1 MVSKYSKLP
10 SQVLHGFLPPTYVCH
25 GFLHPSYQAMSA
37 TFFLPV
43 SNDVQVLPPM
53 VFFRP
58 IKGCLPWFS
67 SSLQVTWSNFLAVDS
82 VFYFNDFD
90 MIFFASLAWLISVFY
105 FNNFDMIFF
114 ASLPWLISV
123 FYFNNFDMIF
133 FASLPWLISVFYF
146 NFDLLKIVSLL
157 IHYISSLFCFWLHI
171 LPFSMFFIRM
181 LIWRR

>member
-25 GFLHPSYQAMSA
+25 GFLPPSYQAMSA

-67 SSLQVTWSNFLAVDS
+67 PSLQVTWSNFLAVDS
-82 VFYFNDFD
+82 VFYFND
-90 MIFFASLAWLISVFY
+90 
-105 FNNFDMIFF
+105 FDMIFF

-133 FASLPWLISVFYF
+133 FASLPWLISVFYL
-146 NFDLLKIVSLL
+146 NFDFLKIVSPL

-171 LPFSMFFIRM
+171 LPFSLFFIWM